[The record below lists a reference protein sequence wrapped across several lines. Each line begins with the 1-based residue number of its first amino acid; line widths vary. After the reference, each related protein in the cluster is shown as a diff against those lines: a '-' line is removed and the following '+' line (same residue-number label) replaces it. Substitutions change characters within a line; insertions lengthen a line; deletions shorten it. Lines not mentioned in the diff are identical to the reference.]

1 MNKLFKLILITFTS
15 SLTLISC
22 QSDEMDITIPQKELR
37 EVIVTAQLADAID
50 NTRTSTSNDGTVYW
64 STDDKIKIFSAG
76 QGAMF
81 SNTEEQP
88 TVLARFVG
96 SIPVITGSDDGEE
109 KDYVWGLYPYRED
122 ATYSEPDGI
131 SRTAV
136 ITTTLNDLQV
146 AKEGTYADNQ
156 TVTIGRALSL
166 SIPFKSAYTGFYVTF
181 QNRDDIISVTFKG
194 RSGEALAG
202 RMTVGLDEETLTPV
216 VRSLEDPKTEVTLK
230 APQGR
235 PFSTGQRYYLIMLPD
250 VTLTEGFSIT
260 ARTASGLEGTYT
272 VNAPGFK
279 MKRNVINYV
288 ANLDTKITD
297 WHTAT
302 TQGLNEIWYTTVD
315 NTDLRDVFTADSSTG
330 NEVDLDNCVA
340 PAANDGIGII
350 RFKAPL
356 TMIDQNAFSKNE
368 LLSTVSLPETVES
381 IGTKAFEDCVNLKSI
396 SFGSSLKTIN
406 HFAFSRCGFTEINLP
421 DGLLTLGQYT
431 FSYCSDLK
439 RVTLPSSLRSP
450 GLATFIACP
459 MLEGFYGAYA
469 SEDHRCLIDNSNP
482 QNVTLYAFAPAG
494 IGADDTYVIP
504 EGVHTIYYYAF
515 MYANFGGVVLPES
528 LALIGPFAF
537 SYCRGLKNVTIPSNV
552 ISMYSRAFYGSSNL
566 DWIKIE
572 NEDDV
577 ISAAWSSG
585 EGPFAST
592 NDCPIYVPSN
602 LLKYYKYGRYWD
614 EYETRYYQAQEDNE
628 IWYKT
633 INPIPSDISVVSFN
647 PSVYKLSEETG
658 NELDIANCVLPEDN
672 GGVGILR
679 FKAPVTEIDKYAF
692 SNTNIKEII
701 LPDCVETIH
710 QGAFEA
716 CQLLSDVTLGASLK
730 SIGSYSFYGTS
741 LSSITLPEGLER
753 IGAFAFAS
761 TLLESITIPESVSH
775 LGFREESPLSLAPL
789 GNPFGNC
796 PNLKRFKGK
805 FSTQDGRALVE
816 NNKNGYS
823 YFVSFA
829 TNGMDGQPYHVPE
842 VYAVSPYAF
851 HNATIGSVT
860 LGGVETIFAYAFNN
874 CGQLKSVVIPSNLT
888 KIGGYAFGGCGALE
902 FIEINSTQVPTAYD
916 SQGHMF
922 DGSSCPIYVR
932 SNLVDAYKTT
942 ALWSDYEARYH
953 FKQPEYAIW
962 YKTNNGSVAP
972 ETLPDGFSRGADL
985 PDGTK
990 VIKYGS
996 NITNIPND
1004 FFINTTNLTEVF
1016 LPSEVVSIGS
1026 YAFANCQNL
1035 KNVHFGDK
1043 LTTIEMN
1050 AFQSCSSLN
1059 SIDLPES
1066 LTTLGTH
1073 VFRNCSNITTI
1084 RIPDALTSVSD
1095 NPFYF
1100 CDGLSS
1106 FTGTNNMISEDG
1118 RCLVKNGTLA
1128 SFATAG
1134 LEDQIY
1140 TIPEG
1145 VTSIGAQAFVKANFN
1160 SVIIPETVRSI
1171 GWAAFYSNTH
1181 LTTIDIPS
1189 SVTSMSSWVFNG
1201 CSALYKV
1208 TLHNTTPPT
1217 LGNGVFNGTH
1227 SSLSIFVPAGS
1238 VEAYKTNS
1246 SWIAALNSVDV
1257 IQAIPTE

>member
-1 MNKLFKLILITFTS
+1 MLMTCLVAGFFLVA
-15 SLTLISC
+15 C

-37 EVIVTAQLADAID
+37 EVIITASLAGDHAE
-50 NTRTSTSNDGTVYW
+50 TRTSRGTDGKIYW
-64 STDDKIKIFSAG
+64 SPGDEMKIFSAG
-76 QGAMF
+76 QASKFTAINSAPSAVAQF
-81 SNTEEQP
+81 SG
-88 TVLARFVG
+88 TVTAIMGTGEDG
-96 SIPVITGSDDGEE
+96 SASYT
-109 KDYVWGLYPYRED
+109 WGIYPYRED
-122 ATYSEPDGI
+122 ATYEDDGN
-131 SRTAV
+131 SLNAS
-136 ITTTLNDLQV
+136 ITTTLPSIQV
-146 AKEGTYADNQ
+146 SKEGTFSDDMA
-156 TVTIGRALSL
+156 IALGRSTTTNI
-166 SIPFKSAYTGFYVTF
+166 SFKNAYSGLRVNFT
-181 QNRDDIISVTFKG
+181 RDDVVSVTLTG
-194 RSGEALAG
+194 GEGNEVLAG
-202 RMTVGLDEETLTPV
+202 R
-216 VRSLEDPKTEVTLK
+216 VTLGMDDNGLPIVK
-230 APQGR
+230 NVISPETSITMTAEDGAFKPN
-235 PFSTGQRYYLIMLPD
+235 TEYYIITLPD
-250 VTLTEGFSIT
+250 VSLPHGYVLTVRTKDGKEGIYT
-260 ARTASGLEGTYT
+260 APSANKLTRNIFKNLTGNPLDNRIGESG
-272 VNAPGFK
+272 
-279 MKRNVINYV
+279 
-288 ANLDTKITD
+288 
-297 WHTAT
+297 WHTAA
-302 TQGLNEIWYTTVD
+302 TQGLNEIWYTSVD
-315 NTDLRDVFTADSSTG
+315 NTDLRDVYTADSSTG

-585 EGPFAST
+585 EGPFGST
-592 NDCPIYVPSN
+592 NDCTIYVPSN

-647 PSVYKLSEETG
+647 PSVYKLSDETG

-775 LGFREESPLSLAPL
+775 LGFREENPNSLAPL

-851 HNATIGSVT
+851 YNATIGSVT
-860 LGGVETIFAYAFNN
+860 FGGVETIFTYAFNN

-888 KIGGYAFGGCGALE
+888 RIGGYAFDGCSALE

-1035 KNVHFGDK
+1035 KNVHFGNK

-1246 SWIAALNSVDV
+1246 SWIAALSSVDV